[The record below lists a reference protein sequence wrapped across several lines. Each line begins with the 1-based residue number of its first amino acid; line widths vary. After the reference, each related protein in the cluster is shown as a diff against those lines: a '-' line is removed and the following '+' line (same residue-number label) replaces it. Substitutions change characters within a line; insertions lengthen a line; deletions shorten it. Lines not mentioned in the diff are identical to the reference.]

1 VLFAA
6 LIAVA
11 GFLLGLRAGLSIGYR
26 AERGRRVIAERRW
39 LADLARA
46 LDVKQV
52 KTGEQESVDAIRA
65 RMLTEARRRS

>member
-1 VLFAA
+1 MLFAA

-46 LDVKQV
+46 LDVKA
-52 KTGEQESVDAIRA
+52 GEQESIDAIRA

>member
-1 VLFAA
+1 MLFAA

-46 LDVKQV
+46 LDVKP
-52 KTGEQESVDAIRA
+52 GDQESVDAIRA
-65 RMLTEARRRS
+65 RMLTEARRRP

>member
-39 LADLARA
+39 LAELARA
-46 LDVKQV
+46 LDAKP
-52 KTGEQESVDAIRA
+52 GEQESVDAIRA